1 MVRVRNNTYE
11 CYYLD
16 KGSIQS
22 RAYVVAE
29 DDARALV
36 RAEEMLVDSHSVR
49 MEVRQ
54 AGRLVGRITLRTPT
68 TVMVSEGSGSGHA
81 AKEAQ

>member
-1 MVRVRNNTYE
+1 VVRVRNNTYE

-36 RAEEMLVDSHSVR
+36 RALEMLTDSHFIC

-54 AGRLVGRITLRTPT
+54 SARLVGRITLGSPAAL
-68 TVMVSEGSGSGHA
+68 MASEGLCHTP
-81 AKEAQ
+81 EPR